1 MMLMHLSSDLVGWRR
16 ISGIISRWYRSWGAA
31 RVIAIFSS
39 IFIPCSGFSEVIQ
52 LHGQSGT
59 YLIPVRINDTITL
72 DFLLDTGASEVTNPR
87 RCILDPDAH
96 AYGQAER
103 FSRVRKIRTR

>member
-1 MMLMHLSSDLVGWRR
+1 M
-16 ISGIISRWYRSWGAA
+16 
-31 RVIAIFSS
+31 
-39 IFIPCSGFSEVIQ
+39 
-52 LHGQSGT
+52 
-59 YLIPVRINDTITL
+59 IPVRINDTITL